1 MNKIQI
7 IHSFTLQKSG
17 CTTHSLLVAK
27 LKFMEDFEGL
37 REPIKFRPA
46 PRPAPPRSFNEIF
59 NIGILNSKNQL
70 KNKGLKVN
78 FCLLHCYNSRLVLII
93 LALVSRLLF
102 M

>member
-46 PRPAPPRSFNEIF
+46 PRPAPLFKPTRV
-59 NIGILNSKNQL
+59 NSQKNSSMMATSCNCKNQ
-70 KNKGLKVN
+70 
-78 FCLLHCYNSRLVLII
+78 C
-93 LALVSRLLF
+93 
-102 M
+102 

>member
-7 IHSFTLQKSG
+7 IYSFTLQKSG

-46 PRPAPPRSFNEIF
+46 PRPAPLFKPTPLIALHGLSSASILCSEIF
-59 NIGILNSKNQL
+59 N
-70 KNKGLKVN
+70 LKV
-78 FCLLHCYNSRLVLII
+78 FKRII
-93 LALVSRLLF
+93 
-102 M
+102 

>member
-46 PRPAPPRSFNEIF
+46 PRPAPLFKPTPLF
-59 NIGILNSKNQL
+59 LL
-70 KNKGLKVN
+70 TC
-78 FCLLHCYNSRLVLII
+78 FC
-93 LALVSRLLF
+93 RLLYDLIKF
-102 M
+102 CNPT